1 MQEKLIVGLIGVVT
15 GFLGALLK
23 SWLDSRLSLDTE
35 TRKERWTVYKVLWTS
50 MKAVPKW
57 PRDRELTN
65 GKLIEFSGACRDW
78 YFSTGGFY
86 LSRPSQ
92 KAYGR
97 MQQAITEVTSA
108 KNTAAK
114 VEDPEYDRVQEA
126 CSALRTQLTK
136 DLLSRQRGALHYFG
150 I

>member
-23 SWLDSRLSLDTE
+23 SWLDSRLRLDEE
-35 TRKERWTVYKVLWTS
+35 TRKERWRVYKLLWTS

-57 PRDRELTN
+57 PRDTELTN
-65 GKLIEFSGACRDW
+65 ENLLDFSRGCRDW

-86 LSRPSQ
+86 LSRSAQ
-92 KAYGR
+92 RAYGR
-97 MQQAITEVTSA
+97 MQDAIKEVTT
-108 KNTAAK
+108 KKDITAR
-114 VEDPEYDRVQEA
+114 VEDTEYDHVQEA

>member
-23 SWLDSRLSLDTE
+23 SWLDSRLLLDTE
-35 TRKERWTVYKVLWTS
+35 TRKERWTVYKVLWDS

-65 GKLIEFSGACRDW
+65 EKLLVFSRTCRDW

-86 LSRPSQ
+86 LSRPAQ

-97 MQQAITEVTSA
+97 MQDAITEVTA
-108 KNTAAK
+108 KKVITEP
-114 VEDPEYDRVQEA
+114 VEDDEYDLVQEA

-136 DLLSRQRGALHYFG
+136 DLHSRQRGALHYFG

>member
-1 MQEKLIVGLIGVVT
+1 MQWTVMTGHDLTKARKETMQEKLIVGLIGVVT

-35 TRKERWTVYKVLWTS
+35 TRKERWTVYKV
-50 MKAVPKW
+50 
-57 PRDRELTN
+57 
-65 GKLIEFSGACRDW
+65 
-78 YFSTGGFY
+78 
-86 LSRPSQ
+86 
-92 KAYGR
+92 
-97 MQQAITEVTSA
+97 
-108 KNTAAK
+108 AAK

-136 DLLSRQRGALHYFG
+136 DLLSRQRGALHYLG